1 MLVELGV
8 VEQRLQAVKEVL
20 DGASVTDVARRN
32 KVARQTVHEWLR
44 RYAAHGLA
52 GLIDKSSKPEHS
64 PLQMPPEIEAQI
76 IEMRHKHPGW
86 GPRTIGYQLAAGGVD
101 PVPGRT
107 SIYRALVRHR
117 LIEPAPR
124 RRRRQDY
131 KRWERSHAME
141 LWQMDIVGRF
151 FLADGTELCA
161 LTGVDDYSRFC
172 VSARLM
178 PRATAKP
185 VCEALRLALR
195 THGLPKAILSDNGKV
210 FTGRFGRGT
219 GPVLFDRILG
229 DNGIRHLLTAPY
241 SPTTT
246 GKVERF
252 HKTLRAEFLAE
263 HDRRHGTIEALQ
275 AALDSW
281 VLHYNTLRPH
291 QSVGMRPPIERFR
304 LARSDEPEPD
314 LLADDAEPL
323 ADAEPPPGITRRVG
337 QDGRIHLGGF
347 AYGVGRWLT
356 GEVVEL
362 IVADGL
368 VEISHRGTLVA
379 THAQRHRGK
388 GHQLRANEPRQ
399 RAARRP
405 TTGPMVRRRV
415 DSSGSVSFAGFN
427 YRVGNPYIG
436 SQIEVAIVSNT
447 VEFSLQGQVVKRQ
460 PIRHDRSREFGAFA
474 RPLGKRRTHRCA

>member
-8 VEQRLQAVKEVL
+8 VEQRLAAVKEVL
-20 DGASVTDVARRN
+20 DGATVTDVARRN
-32 KVARQTVHEWLR
+32 KVSRQTVHEWLR

-52 GLIDKSSKPEHS
+52 GLIDKSSKPDHS
-64 PLQMPPEIEAQI
+64 PSQMAPELEAQI
-76 IEMRHKHPGW
+76 VEMRRKHPGW
-86 GPRTIGYQLAAGGVD
+86 GPRTIGYQLAVAGVD
-101 PVPGRT
+101 LVPGRS
-107 SIYRALVRHR
+107 SIYRCLLRHH

-124 RRRRQDY
+124 RRRRQDD

-151 FLADGTELCA
+151 FLADGTELSA
-161 LTGVDDYSRFC
+161 LTGIDDYSRFC

-185 VCEALRLALR
+185 VCEALRLALSV
-195 THGLPKAILSDNGKV
+195 HGLPKAVLSDNGKV
-210 FTGRFGRGT
+210 FTGRFGKGK
-219 GPVLFDRILG
+219 GPVLFDRILS

-252 HKTLRAEFLAE
+252 HKTIRAEFLAE
-263 HDRRHGTIEALQ
+263 HDRRHESIEELQ
-275 AALDSW
+275 AALDAW
-281 VLHYNTLRPH
+281 VAHYNTLRPH

-304 LARSDEPEPD
+304 LAPSDDIEPE
-314 LLADDAEPL
+314 LVDDDGEFPEEEEL
-323 ADAEPPPGITRRVG
+323 PPGLTRRVG

-347 AYGVGRWLT
+347 ACGVGRWLT
-356 GEVVEL
+356 GEVVEITL
-362 IVADGL
+362 IDGL

-379 THAQRHRGK
+379 THAQHRQTDGRR
-388 GHQLRANEPRQ
+388 LVVNEPRQ
-399 RAARRP
+399 RAARKP
-405 TTGPMVRRRV
+405 TSGPSVRRRV

-436 SQIEVAIVSNT
+436 SQVDVAVVSNT
-447 VEFSLQGQVVKRQ
+447 VEFSLDGQVIKRQ
-460 PIRHDRSREFGAFA
+460 PIRHDREREFGAFS
-474 RPLGKRRTHRCA
+474 RPLGKPRTHRSA

>member
-1 MLVELGV
+1 MTT
-8 VEQRLQAVKEVL
+8 
-20 DGASVTDVARRN
+20 ASATCSPRR
-32 KVARQTVHEWLR
+32 T
-44 RYAAHGLA
+44 
-52 GLIDKSSKPEHS
+52 
-64 PLQMPPEIEAQI
+64 
-76 IEMRHKHPGW
+76 
-86 GPRTIGYQLAAGGVD
+86 
-101 PVPGRT
+101 
-107 SIYRALVRHR
+107 
-117 LIEPAPR
+117 R
-124 RRRRQDY
+124 RRRRG
-131 KRWERSHAME
+131 RW
-141 LWQMDIVGRF
+141 
-151 FLADGTELCA
+151 
-161 LTGVDDYSRFC
+161 
-172 VSARLM
+172 SASTR
-178 PRATAKP
+178 P
-185 VCEALRLALR
+185 C
-195 THGLPKAILSDNGKV
+195 
-210 FTGRFGRGT
+210 
-219 GPVLFDRILG
+219 
-229 DNGIRHLLTAPY
+229 
-241 SPTTT
+241 
-246 GKVERF
+246 
-252 HKTLRAEFLAE
+252 RAEFLAE